1 MKKTLVI
8 LLLLAVIIPT
18 AAFAATRTNPVDLY
32 KEVVGKDP
40 VAGSSL
46 YDQAEAAGKGEAFF
60 NANRQDRI
68 DYIKQLV
75 DEKVLTQT
83 EADFLI
89 AQINENTYQDML
101 TMRTIREKL
110 RDANVDMRGFGDS
123 MMQGGR
129 GGRGDRGMGRGGA
142 NCFQNPSTETPSD
155 SN

>member
-1 MKKTLVI
+1 MKKTLLV

-18 AAFAATRTNPVDLY
+18 AAFAATRTNPFELY

-40 VAGSSL
+40 VAGSPL
-46 YDQAEAAGKGEAFF
+46 FEQAEAAGKGEAFF
-60 NANRQDRI
+60 NANRADKV

-75 DEKVLTQT
+75 EEKVLTQT

-101 TMRTIREKL
+101 KMQTIREKL
-110 RDANVDMRGFGDS
+110 RDANVDMRGFGGS
-123 MMQGGR
+123 MMHGGR
-129 GGRGDRGMGRGGA
+129 GGRGMGKGGM